1 MIWIFSFLIKVNVL
15 FLINVLFLLIWYL
28 FKRGLEG
35 SFFLIIS
42 ILGYSYIRVKNIN
55 VFFRNYIIMYIS
67 SDKIKEISIGII

>member
-42 ILGYSYIRVKNIN
+42 ILGYSYIRVKNIK
-55 VFFRNYIIMYIS
+55 VFCCNYIIMYIS
-67 SDKIKEISIGII
+67 NDKIKKISFGII

>member
-35 SFFLIIS
+35 SFFVIIN
-42 ILGYSYIRVKNIN
+42 ILGYSYIRVKNI
-55 VFFRNYIIMYIS
+55 FS
-67 SDKIKEISIGII
+67 